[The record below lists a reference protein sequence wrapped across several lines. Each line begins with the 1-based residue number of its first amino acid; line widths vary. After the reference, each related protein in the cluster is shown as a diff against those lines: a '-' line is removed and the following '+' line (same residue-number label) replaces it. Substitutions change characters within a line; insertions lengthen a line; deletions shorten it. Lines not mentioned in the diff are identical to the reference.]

1 MKQSQLKNE
10 VNSLMFKKHP
20 IFSIVSLILIL
31 GIGSVV
37 LFPEKFF
44 PSLFPTYLETV
55 QTNWNLTLPTP
66 DKTVYV
72 LDTRGGPHG
81 DGEAITELYYT
92 NPNDLETIKALS
104 PNWVDG
110 EHFDTSKLPEDVRD
124 LLGEVDDEAQYILF
138 HEDLDHLILKLEEGK
153 LTLIESFI

>member
-20 IFSIVSLILIL
+20 IFSIVSLILII

-44 PSLFPTYLETV
+44 PSLIPTYLETV
-55 QTNWNLTLPTP
+55 QTNWKLTLPNP
-66 DKTVYV
+66 DKTVYL
-72 LDTRGGPHG
+72 LDNREGPHG

-124 LLGEVDDEAQYILF
+124 LLGEVDDEAQYILLY
-138 HEDLDHLILKLEEGK
+138 EDLNHLILKLEEGK